1 MASNPPDILSQLK
14 RLKNL
19 SAGKIIALLI
29 LISAMIAGPAFLVS
43 WAKTPDFQLLYSNL
57 AMEDAGEIV
66 AKLKDQKIPY
76 QISSNGRSILIPKER
91 VYEARLELANEGLPQ
106 GGVVGFEIFDETKLG
121 MTEFV
126 QNVNYQRALQGELS
140 RTINGF
146 TEVESSRIHIVMPT
160 KSLFI
165 ENEEPPTASVVLKL
179 RRGRRLS
186 EAQVQGI
193 VHLISASV
201 SQLTPENV
209 TIVDNYGK
217 TLAGFKDESEIG
229 KLSSDHLDFQEKV
242 ERGLEKRIES
252 MLEKVLGPGKATTR
266 ISGSF
271 DFRRRE
277 KTEEVYDREGQV
289 VRSEQVL
296 NTLSSKTG
304 TTAMGVPGVV
314 SDMTSVESGTNKP
327 GGIPEFQ
334 KQDRTVN
341 YEIGKVTSHTVEPVG
356 KVKKLSVAVI
366 VDGTYELAIGE
377 DEWKYSPRTQ
387 EELTKIEDIVKRTVN
402 FDAERGD
409 EIEVVN
415 IPFET
420 AKLVQDEEE
429 AIEEGWASGL
439 KNYTSYMRYV
449 FLGVFLFFTFM
460 FVVRPLVRWL
470 TSTPTVGAGILNQ
483 LPLTVEEIESGYG
496 EGMKSMPHRDQA
508 LNMLANGDETFM
520 LVAKDWLSE
529 AKT

>member
-1 MASNPPDILSQLK
+1 
-14 RLKNL
+14 
-19 SAGKIIALLI
+19 
-29 LISAMIAGPAFLVS
+29 
-43 WAKTPDFQLLYSNL
+43 
-57 AMEDAGEIV
+57 
-66 AKLKDQKIPY
+66 
-76 QISSNGRSILIPKER
+76 
-91 VYEARLELANEGLPQ
+91 
-106 GGVVGFEIFDETKLG
+106 
-121 MTEFV
+121 
-126 QNVNYQRALQGELS
+126 
-140 RTINGF
+140 
-146 TEVESSRIHIVMPT
+146 
-160 KSLFI
+160 
-165 ENEEPPTASVVLKL
+165 
-179 RRGRRLS
+179 
-186 EAQVQGI
+186 
-193 VHLISASV
+193 
-201 SQLTPENV
+201 LTPENV

-217 TLAGFKDESEIG
+217 TLAGFKDESKIG
-229 KLSSDHLDFQEKV
+229 KLSSDQLEFQEKV

-252 MLEKVLGPGKATTR
+252 MLEKVLGPGKAITR

-277 KTEEVYDREGQV
+277 KTEEIYDREGQV

-314 SDMTSVESGTNKP
+314 SNMSSVESGTNKS
-327 GGIPEFQ
+327 GSIPEFQ

-356 KVKKLSVAVI
+356 KIERLSVAVI
-366 VDGTYELAIGE
+366 VDGTYELARGEEGE
-377 DEWKYSPRTQ
+377 DEWEYSPRTQ
-387 EELTKIEDIVKRTVN
+387 EELTKIKDIVKRAVN

-429 AIEEGWASGL
+429 IIEEGWASGL
-439 KNYTSYMRYV
+439 KEYSHYMRYV
-449 FLGVFLFFTFM
+449 LLGIFLLLAFM

-470 TSTPTVGAGILNQ
+470 TSTSTGGAGILNR

-496 EGMKSMPHRDQA
+496 EGMKSMPHRDQV
-508 LNMLANGDETFM
+508 LEMLTSGDETFK
-520 LVAKDWLSE
+520 LVVKDWLSK